1 MVTFIE
7 KSIFGSICSIH
18 VLLKLHII
26 CISVYS
32 CMFTITGFF
41 KINLRLILLIQ
52 GPGLIFC
59 SSGTPRHDFFIFGAP
74 SAFCGFLIRYFV
86 TTIFVYQTTY
96 VIRLLFTRIQMQIQS
111 GTMFSERRAS
121 SRQRRRKSQRK
132 TSSIYWRRPSKI
144 KHLVCSP

>member
-1 MVTFIE
+1 M
-7 KSIFGSICSIH
+7 
-18 VLLKLHII
+18 
-26 CISVYS
+26 
-32 CMFTITGFF
+32 
-41 KINLRLILLIQ
+41 
-52 GPGLIFC
+52 
-59 SSGTPRHDFFIFGAP
+59 GAS

-86 TTIFVYQTTY
+86 TAIFFYQTTY

-144 KHLVCSP
+144 KHLVCSPLLGKTQRHKTQVLCPFFFLSFMAKSVHHYSEDPFKAEELLDPSFKQTLIISVSQLVACDDG